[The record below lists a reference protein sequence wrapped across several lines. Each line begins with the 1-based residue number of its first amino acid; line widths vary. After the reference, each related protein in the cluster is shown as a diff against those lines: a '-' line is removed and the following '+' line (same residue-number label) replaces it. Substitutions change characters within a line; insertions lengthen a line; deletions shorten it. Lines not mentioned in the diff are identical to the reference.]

1 MNGRRDSEGP
11 RGGEGFHKKA
21 KIKTISIIKSREK
34 ENKRIGYRVQEVCV
48 FEGEGVEEGGG
59 GQWMGQEGVS
69 TSTPCPLLG
78 VQTVQQGFEHIRSQG
93 GTRRRVVR
101 ECSQQLSS

>member
-1 MNGRRDSEGP
+1 M
-11 RGGEGFHKKA
+11 
-21 KIKTISIIKSREK
+21 
-34 ENKRIGYRVQEVCV
+34 
-48 FEGEGVEEGGG
+48 EEGGG

-101 ECSQQLSS
+101 ECSQQLSSSLPKISMNRRRATRSALHARNGVLLSNKTEPTRAIRQLNLTSM